1 MRDIDW
7 FGTDQPKFAANTT
20 SKFRFHR
27 TFGSIPP
34 KNYIVDDFLAKG
46 EVSCFFGEPGA
57 TKSTIAL
64 DIACHVAS
72 GLPWMGRGAGMYDPP
87 NSLEPEAWF
96 PADVLYIA
104 LERADQVQRRVEAFT
119 DEHDL
124 KEPMRLAIYDG
135 DLDFIGDDSD
145 RLAQIVYD
153 VEQQSWGV
161 EQDNGSDG
169 FNVDLIVIDT
179 LSRTFGNGSDSGGE
193 ETARVARHLQRTL
206 KWTGAHILLV
216 HHTPIGDD
224 SRLRG
229 HGNLLAAFDQTMRV
243 QKLKGG
249 SLATVQKDNDVAE
262 DRKPKFAYGIKSR
275 VVKVDERSGREI
287 TASVVVPLELDQV
300 KQKLPKITSAS
311 NANTTAASKSEEPV
325 LAALSSIGRPATE
338 AEWREAFDAHK
349 EEGLSGSAHRKR
361 FSVGKPNL
369 EKKGLVAKDEN
380 GLWTVTVTAL
390 PTALP

>member
-27 TFGSIPP
+27 TFGNIPP
-34 KNYIVDDFLAKG
+34 KNYIVDGFLAKG

-72 GLPWMGRGAGMYDPP
+72 GRPWMSRGAGMYCEA
-87 NSLEPEAWF
+87 NSTEPAEWLRG
-96 PADVLYIA
+96 DVLYIA

-119 DEHDL
+119 DEHEL

-145 RLAQIVYD
+145 RLSQIVYD
-153 VEQQSWGV
+153 VEQQSWDV

-179 LSRTFGNGSDSGGE
+179 LSRTLGSGSDSGGE
-193 ETARVARHLQRTL
+193 ETAKVARHLQRTL

-229 HGNLLAAFDQTMRV
+229 HGNLLAAFDQTVRV

-262 DRKPKFAYGIKSR
+262 NLKPKFAYGIKSR
-275 VVKVDERSGREI
+275 VVQVDERSGREI
-287 TASVVVPLELDQV
+287 TASVVVPLELEQV
-300 KQKLPKITSAS
+300 KQKLPKIASAS
-311 NANTTAASKSEEPV
+311 NDNTATASKSEEPV
-325 LAALSSIGRPATE
+325 IAALSSIGRPATE
-338 AEWREAFDAHK
+338 AEWREAFDTHK

-369 EKKGLVAKDEN
+369 EKKGLVTKDEN
-380 GLWTVTVTAL
+380 GLWTVTAL

>member
-7 FGTDQPKFAANTT
+7 FGADQPKFASNTT

-27 TFGSIPP
+27 TFGNIPP
-34 KNYIVDDFLAKG
+34 KNYIVDGFLAKG

-145 RLAQIVYD
+145 RLSQIVYD
-153 VEQQSWGV
+153 VEQQSWDI

-229 HGNLLAAFDQTMRV
+229 HGNLLAAFDQTVRV

-300 KQKLPKITSAS
+300 KQKLPKMTK
-311 NANTTAASKSEEPV
+311 ASKVAKGPTVTRSEQPV
-325 LAALSSIGRPATE
+325 LHALSSLGRPATE
-338 AEWREAFDAHK
+338 AEWREAFDTQK
-349 EEGLSGSAHRKR
+349 EDGVTAGAHRNKFWR
-361 FSVGKPNL
+361 GRPNLVSKGIVTEQDGLFSVTDLSASQKNL
-369 EKKGLVAKDEN
+369 
-380 GLWTVTVTAL
+380 
-390 PTALP
+390 

>member
-1 MRDIDW
+1 MKDIDW
-7 FGTDQPKFAANTT
+7 FSSNKPSFTHNAEAQ
-20 SKFRFHR
+20 FRFHR
-27 TFGSIPP
+27 TFGAIPP
-34 KNYIVDDFLAKG
+34 KDYLVDGFLAKG

-72 GLPWMGRGAGMYDPP
+72 GRPWMGRGAGMYC
-87 NSLEPEAWF
+87 EAYRDFAPTWL
-96 PADVLYIA
+96 PADVVYIA

-124 KEPMRLAIYDG
+124 KKPMRLAIYDG
-135 DLDFIGDDSD
+135 ELDFVGDDSD
-145 RLAQIVYD
+145 RLTQIVFD
-153 VEQQSWGV
+153 VEEQSCKV
-161 EQDNGSDG
+161 EHPADEDG

-179 LSRTFGNGSDSGGE
+179 LSRTFGSGSDSGGE
-193 ETARVARHLQRTL
+193 ETAKVARHLQRTL

-229 HGNLLAAFDQTMRV
+229 HGNLLAAFDQTVRV

-262 DRKPKFAYGIKSR
+262 DQKPKFAYGIKSR
-275 VVKVDERSGREI
+275 VVQVDERSGREI

-300 KQKLPKITSAS
+300 KQKLPKATKAAKVAKGPSA
-311 NANTTAASKSEEPV
+311 TRSEQPV
-325 LAALSSIGRPATE
+325 LDALISLGRPATE
-338 AEWREAFDAHK
+338 AEWREAFDAAK
-349 EEGLSGSAHRKR
+349 EDSVTAGAHRNKFWR
-361 FSVGKPNL
+361 GRPNLVSKGMVTEKDGLFSVTDFN
-369 EKKGLVAKDEN
+369 ASQ
-380 GLWTVTVTAL
+380 
-390 PTALP
+390 

>member
-7 FGTDQPKFAANTT
+7 FGADQPKFASNTT

-27 TFGSIPP
+27 TFGNIPP
-34 KNYIVDDFLAKG
+34 KNYIVDGFLAKG

-72 GLPWMGRGAGMYDPP
+72 GRPWMGRGAGMYCEA
-87 NSLEPEAWF
+87 NSTQ
-96 PADVLYIA
+96 PAEWLRGDVLYIA

-119 DEHDL
+119 DEHNL
-124 KEPMRLAIYDG
+124 QEPMRLAIYDG

-145 RLAQIVYD
+145 RLSQIVYD
-153 VEQQSWGV
+153 VEQQSWDV

-179 LSRTFGNGSDSGGE
+179 LSRTLGSGSDSGGE
-193 ETARVARHLQRTL
+193 ETAKIARHLQRTL

-229 HGNLLAAFDQTMRV
+229 HGNLLAAFDQTVRV

-262 DRKPKFAYGIKSR
+262 NLKPKFAYGIKSR
-275 VVKVDERSGREI
+275 VVQVDERSGREI
-287 TASVVVPLELDQV
+287 TASVVVPLDLDQV
-300 KQKLPKITSAS
+300 KQKLPKIASAS
-311 NANTTAASKSEEPV
+311 NDNTAAASKSEEPV
-325 LAALSSIGRPATE
+325 LAALSSLGRPATE
-338 AEWREAFDAHK
+338 AEWREAFNTHK

-369 EKKGLVAKDEN
+369 EKKGLITKDEK

>member
-1 MRDIDW
+1 MREIDW
-7 FGTDQPKFAANTT
+7 FAPDQPKFAANTT

-27 TFGSIPP
+27 TFGNIPP
-34 KNYIVDDFLAKG
+34 KNYIVDGFLAKG

-72 GLPWMGRGAGMYDPP
+72 GLPWMGRGAGMYCEA
-87 NSLEPEAWF
+87 NATEPEEWLRG
-96 PADVLYIA
+96 DVLYIA

-119 DEHDL
+119 DEHNL
-124 KEPMRLAIYDG
+124 QEPMRLAIYDG

-145 RLAQIVYD
+145 RLSQIVYD
-153 VEQQSWGV
+153 VEQQSWDV
-161 EQDNGSDG
+161 EQDSGSDG

-179 LSRTFGNGSDSGGE
+179 LSRTLGSGSDSGGE
-193 ETARVARHLQRTL
+193 ETAKLARHLQRTL

-229 HGNLLAAFDQTMRV
+229 HGNLLAAFDQTVRV

-262 DRKPKFAYGIKSR
+262 DLKPKFAYGIKSR
-275 VVKVDERSGREI
+275 VVEIDERSGREI
-287 TASVVVPLELDQV
+287 TASVVVPLDLDAV
-300 KQKLPKITSAS
+300 KQKQPKPQKAS
-311 NANTTAASKSEEPV
+311 NDNVAAASKSEEPV

-338 AEWREAFDAHK
+338 AEWREAFDTHK

-369 EKKGLVAKDEN
+369 AKKGLVTQDEN
-380 GLWTVTVTAL
+380 GLWSLSVTAL
-390 PTALP
+390 PDALP